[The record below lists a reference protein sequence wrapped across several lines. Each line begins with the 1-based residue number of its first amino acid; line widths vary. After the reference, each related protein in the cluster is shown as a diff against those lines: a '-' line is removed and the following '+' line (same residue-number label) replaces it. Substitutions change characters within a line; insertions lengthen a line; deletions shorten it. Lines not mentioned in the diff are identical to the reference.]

1 MCERWDI
8 GQVCMRTT
16 AQRLLCTVAIWS
28 LVVGSASAGDGS
40 GRPFG
45 REIDAFLKVD
55 AIEGLTRCGSV
66 FVGSSSIRMWRG
78 LSSDMVGRRVVRRGI
93 GGARL
98 SDVVRN
104 FEELIARHRPRTIV
118 LYAGEND
125 IAGGR
130 TPADVVGELDKLMAI
145 KREALG
151 RTPVHFIS
159 IKPSPRR
166 WRQFAAQSRANALIE
181 ALADA
186 HDDLVFVDVVGAML
200 EDGRPKRIFLPD
212 GLHMNRDGYR
222 LWAKAVT
229 QALDAPGAPP
239 VLQCQRVE

>member
-1 MCERWDI
+1 
-8 GQVCMRTT
+8 MRTT
-16 AQRLLCTVAIWS
+16 AQLLLSLAAILS
-28 LVVGSASAGDGS
+28 SGFGTASAADGS
-40 GRPFG
+40 DRPFG
-45 REIDAFLKVD
+45 REIDAFVKVD
-55 AIEGLTRCGSV
+55 AIDGLTRCGAV

-104 FEELIARHRPRTIV
+104 FDELIARHRPRTIV

-130 TPADVVGELDKLMAI
+130 TPADVAGELDKLMAI
-145 KREALG
+145 KRGALG
-151 RTPVHFIS
+151 QTPVHFIS

-181 ALADA
+181 ARADA
-186 HDDLVFVDVVGAML
+186 HDDLVFVDVVDAML
-200 EDGRPKRIFLPD
+200 ADGRPKRIFLPD
-212 GLHMNRDGYR
+212 GLHLNRDGYR
-222 LWAKAVT
+222 LWAQAVA
-229 QALDAPGAPP
+229 QALDAPGTA
-239 VLQCQRVE
+239 VAAHCEAGRR